1 MLGRLLIPTLIQ
13 YLIHLVRI
21 VLVLRLHQVR
31 RCLRGRVVVLL
42 RVNLGLCHLD
52 AREIGRCLEKDL
64 VDLVAGFRAAQ
75 VAVHLTLL
83 SELVVEVCV
92 NLREVVQIM
101 LVPQQ
106 YFDGLI
112 IGVEV
117 VLRLVYANLL
127 EPRVNILQSFQ
138 IGDVVNV
145 DDRVCVVDVGLEHL
159 AGECRAVDVPE
170 LE

>member
-1 MLGRLLIPTLIQ
+1 M
-13 YLIHLVRI
+13 
-21 VLVLRLHQVR
+21 
-31 RCLRGRVVVLL
+31 
-42 RVNLGLCHLD
+42 
-52 AREIGRCLEKDL
+52 
-64 VDLVAGFRAAQ
+64 
-75 VAVHLTLL
+75 
-83 SELVVEVCV
+83 EVCV